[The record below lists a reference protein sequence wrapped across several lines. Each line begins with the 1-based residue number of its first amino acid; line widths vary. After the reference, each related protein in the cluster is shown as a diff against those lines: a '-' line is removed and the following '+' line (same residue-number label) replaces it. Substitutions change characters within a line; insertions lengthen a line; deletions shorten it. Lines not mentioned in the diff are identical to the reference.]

1 MCSVRDGCQ
10 LTIPAR
16 PGAAFRVGEVLKR
29 VVAGRTSASLS
40 PVRSVPL
47 APHTIHPCGH
57 RSVCHFTAIRSTTRH
72 VARTYGYHLH
82 VHPASPA
89 AQSPART
96 PRPATTAIYARGEP
110 ETTPMGTGYV
120 AFAKREDA
128 EAFAAQPG
136 GVGQVWTWEEVIAN
150 QAYNGATPAAD
161 DQ

>member
-16 PGAAFRVGEVLKR
+16 PVAAFRVGEVLKR

-89 AQSPART
+89 AQSPVRT
-96 PRPATTAIYARGEP
+96 PRPATTAHADECAQLWAQTSCL
-110 ETTPMGTGYV
+110 TTHPATAPGDDPSRQVM
-120 AFAKREDA
+120 
-128 EAFAAQPG
+128 AALR
-136 GVGQVWTWEEVIAN
+136 
-150 QAYNGATPAAD
+150 AAD
-161 DQ
+161 QAGDVHCQRLVHERLAAS